1 MKKKLLIA
9 FLGACMIVAA
19 VFGLTACSKVQE
31 ALLKAPE
38 NIAYDGTYITWDKVS
53 DAEYYYVQIGEGE
66 PQRSNS
72 TTFYYEANGTVFD
85 VTVSSVLGETQE
97 SASVTFK
104 PLAAVSNITVENDG
118 AVKWDGVQ
126 GATAYRLN
134 VNGNILP
141 TDVTDT
147 RYAELSEGSNR
158 VKIRPIVSGDNTFY
172 SSWSEEVSV
181 FIYSAPTSIKYDG
194 TDITWQGN
202 ASSYEVNINGKIEK
216 VNANKLAYSSEN
228 RDFTV
233 TIKALGNYT
242 STYDSKTATEDYY
255 YLPTVPELKVDSGIV
270 VWNPIDRAEGYHV
283 RVNGIDQGT
292 VTECAFEK
300 IAAGRSQTIQVMP
313 YNNSGNYFSSWS
325 PIKNVYILET
335 PVVRWNND
343 LILDGDANN
352 NFIWDAVNGAAGY
365 TVRVSKD
372 GGTPTEEP
380 ITADQ
385 LFYANAYLEVGKYTV
400 QVKANAEAGSAD
412 YYDSQYSTLFT
423 IERLPAPKQANEY
436 IVSDP
441 NSLAAGFTVNFLDV
455 ANASGYALYIKDNNN
470 PIDEVGRGRTSFTV
484 TDIVEGNQLEGG
496 IFNYSIASLGTY
508 NRANN
513 YVTLN
518 SLSSSNLSF
527 DITVQATPQNL
538 TMSGYTLRWD
548 PVSDSNGY
556 AVTDGGTATTANS
569 NTLDLSTISAGDHT
583 VNVCARGNGENIL
596 ASALSAPLRITRLEA
611 PKDIRIT
618 SEANGTL
625 EFSLDEA
632 HASGASVYLDLSTTA
647 LDERNFNNMY
657 AYINTDGTQLTMT
670 ADANEYNSDGT
681 VYYMTSQRSQIKQ
694 FVRLLAPEF
703 PETAILNSVQLIWNR
718 PGNIDSD
725 EWAPRYE
732 VYYNNT
738 TTTAPGGEL
747 SDTQFNISY
756 LEAGTHT
763 FYVKAVG
770 NETKYLDSE
779 LSRAIEVTKLD
790 TPEIRIENN
799 QYVWDAV
806 GMNGE
811 PNYYELVIDGER
823 VANENF
829 VSGKTYYYTPRY
841 TALGTHTVT
850 LTAIGDGATTLNS
863 KPYEFKQQT
872 AKLKAPVI
880 EAAYSGSSVVT
891 GGSINVAIK
900 TGSENCLKYRYMIT
914 GATGTETTEL
924 NYSVVISNTGSYSV
938 NVVALGGA
946 IVDDIYYLDS
956 DSSNTQTI
964 RLLAAPSASSYK
976 MSMSGVFQWGM
987 VSGADFGYEYEISF
1001 DGGNTWGSFDS
1012 DGNFVTGTTGT
1023 SSGSSCYGSP
1033 AAIKE
1038 LGAKT
1043 WILRVRTLGNGS
1055 SSITSEWSESTEN
1068 PITLA

>member
-141 TDVTDT
+141 ADVTDT

-202 ASSYEVNINGKIEK
+202 ASSYEVNVNGKIEK
-216 VNANKLAYSSEN
+216 VNGNKLAYSSEN

-270 VWNPIDRAEGYHV
+270 VWNPIDRAEGYRV
-283 RVNGIDQGT
+283 RVNGVDQGT
-292 VTECAFEK
+292 VSECAYEK

-335 PVVRWNND
+335 PVVRWNNEIVSD
-343 LILDGDANN
+343 EDENN
-352 NFIWDAVNGAAGY
+352 NFVWDAVNGAAGY

-372 GGTPTEEP
+372 GGTPTEVP
-380 ITADQ
+380 IVKEQ
-385 LFYANAYLEVGKYTV
+385 VYYGNMYSEVGKYTV

-423 IERLPAPKQANEY
+423 IERLPAPKQANEF

-455 ANASGYALYIKDNNN
+455 ANASGYALYIKDSTT
-470 PIDEVGRGRTSFTV
+470 PINEVGRDRTSFTV
-484 TDIVEGNQLEGG
+484 TNIIEGNQLEGG

-518 SLSSSNLSF
+518 SLTDSNLSF

-538 TMSGYTLRWD
+538 TMSGYTLSWD
-548 PVSDSNGY
+548 PVSGSNGY

-596 ASALSAPLRITRLEA
+596 ASSLSAPVRITRLEV
-611 PKDIRIT
+611 PTNIRIT
-618 SEANGTL
+618 SESNGRLVYTA
-625 EFSLDEA
+625 DET
-632 HASGASVYLDLSTTA
+632 HASGATAYLNLDATV
-647 LDERNFNNMY
+647 LDEKNFDNMY
-657 AYINTDGTQLTMT
+657 DRIGTVATQLSMT
-670 ADANEYNSDGT
+670 VDANEYNSDKT
-681 VYYMTSQRSQIKQ
+681 VYYMTSQRSQTKQ
-694 FVRLLAPEF
+694 FMRLAAPEF

-718 PGNIDSD
+718 PGNINSN
-725 EWAPRYE
+725 EWTPRYE
-732 VYYNNT
+732 VFYNNT
-738 TTTAPGGEL
+738 TTAAPGGDV

-770 NETKYLDSE
+770 NETEYLDSE
-779 LSRAIEVTKLD
+779 LSQAIEVTKLD

-806 GMNGE
+806 GRNGE

-880 EAAYSGSSVVT
+880 EAKYSNPSVVN
-891 GGSINVAIK
+891 GGSISVSIEAE
-900 TGSENCLKYRYMIT
+900 SANCLKYRYMVT
-914 GATGTETTEL
+914 GVNGTETTSL
-924 NYSVVISNTGSYSV
+924 AHSVVISNTGSYTASV
-938 NVVALGGA
+938 IALGGT
-946 IVDDIYYLDS
+946 IIDGVYYLDS
-956 DSSNTQTI
+956 DNSNRVTI
-964 RLLAAPSASSYK
+964 NLLSAPSASSYK
-976 MSMSGVFQWGM
+976 MSMSGVFQWGT

-1001 DGGNTWGSFDS
+1001 DGGDTWGSFDS
-1012 DGNFVTGTTGT
+1012 DGNFVSGKTGT

-1043 WILRVRTLGNGS
+1043 WKLRVRTLGNGS

-1068 PITLA
+1068 PIVLA

>member
-242 STYDSKTATEDYY
+242 STYDSKTATEDYH
-255 YLPTVPELKVDSGIV
+255 YLPTVPELKVESGIV

-455 ANASGYALYIKDNNN
+455 ANASGYILYKEGAED
-470 PIDEVGRGRTSFTV
+470 DRVGRGKPSFTV
-484 TDIVEGNQLEGG
+484 TDIVEGNQFEATQ
-496 IFNYSIASLGTY
+496 YSYSVGSLGTY

-518 SLSSSNLSF
+518 SLTKSGLSF
-527 DITVQATPQNL
+527 TITVQAVPQNL
-538 TMSGYTLRWD
+538 TMSGYTLSWD
-548 PVSDSNGY
+548 PVSGSNGY

-596 ASALSAPLRITRLEA
+596 ASSLSAPVRIIRLEA
-611 PKDIRIT
+611 PENIRIL
-618 SEANGTL
+618 SDENGTL
-625 EFSLDEA
+625 DCDHDSTYGL
-632 HASGASVYLDLSTTA
+632 SVYLDLSNEPIPKQEKYT
-647 LDERNFNNMY
+647 NMY
-657 AYINTDGTQLTMT
+657 NRIDTDGTQLSVT
-670 ADANEYNSDGT
+670 ADANTYNSDKT
-681 VYYMTSQRSQIKQ
+681 VYYMTSQRSQTQQ

-703 PETAILNSVQLIWNR
+703 PEAAILNSVQLIWNR
-718 PGNIDSD
+718 PGNINGD
-725 EWAPRYE
+725 EYTPTYE
-732 VYYNNT
+732 VYYNPT
-738 TTTAPGGEL
+738 TPAPGGQRNANYF
-747 SDTQFNISY
+747 DISY
-756 LEAGTHT
+756 LTAGSHT
-763 FYVKAVG
+763 FYVKAIG
-770 NETKYLDSE
+770 NDSKYLDSE
-779 LSRAIEVTKLD
+779 LSTMITVTKLA
-790 TPEIRIENN
+790 TPQLRIENN
-799 QYVWDAV
+799 QYVWDALT
-806 GMNGE
+806 GDEANS
-811 PNYYELVIDGER
+811 YYLEIDGER
-823 VANENF
+823 VHQVTH
-829 VSGKTYYYTPRY
+829 VSNKTYTYKPNYTS
-841 TALGTHTVT
+841 LGNHTVK
-850 LTAIGDGATTLNS
+850 LTAIGDGRLTVNS
-863 KPYEFKQQT
+863 NDCVYIQKVEKLSAPTIT
-872 AKLKAPVI
+872 AK
-880 EAAYSGSSVVT
+880 YSGSEFVKGGTIDVEVHKKIDNSTGYRYSIVNGGADEIGTEKHSFAIGTPGVYTIKVVAM
-891 GGSINVAIK
+891 GGSI
-900 TGSENCLKYRYMIT
+900 
-914 GATGTETTEL
+914 
-924 NYSVVISNTGSYSV
+924 
-938 NVVALGGA
+938 
-946 IVDDIYYLDS
+946 VDEIYYLDS
-956 DSSNTQTI
+956 SDSNTQTI
-964 RLLAAPSASSYK
+964 HLLSAPSNTSFRLNT
-976 MSMSGVFQWGM
+976 SGQFMWDR
-987 VSGADFGYEYEISF
+987 VSNPGIGYEYQISF
-1001 DGGNTWGSFDS
+1001 DGGNTWGSFDGDTYTAGTIGKTQGS
-1012 DGNFVTGTTGT
+1012 SVKVSVAVLKEMGTTW
-1023 SSGSSCYGSP
+1023 
-1033 AAIKE
+1033 K
-1038 LGAKT
+1038 
-1043 WILRVRTLGNGS
+1043 LRVRTLGNGS